1 MGKNTS
7 LITFISVQLPVAIRY
22 KDTYHV
28 FDKKLNWNSELVIL
42 FPDWPEKTNMESRAT
57 ATGKLPATDT
67 KAPSHVFNN
76 GGPCYKATTV
86 VITTKVVN

>member
-1 MGKNTS
+1 
-7 LITFISVQLPVAIRY
+7 
-22 KDTYHV
+22 
-28 FDKKLNWNSELVIL
+28 
-42 FPDWPEKTNMESRAT
+42 MESRAT

-86 VITTKVVN
+86 VITTRVVNCYDSIPSVKFTIVVCSLIQATDGLTHKFSTQERTLLCWSQYRETFPG